1 MSSLRAQYDADVSR
15 VTPRV
20 RPVRPSVTEADLA
33 PLPVAVQRYLRFAG
47 VVGRAH
53 VRTVRAR
60 MHGRIRSGP
69 RARWMPFRAI
79 QVDRFDD
86 PARLFYFD
94 ASMFGMP
101 IRGYHR
107 YVGPSA
113 TMLVKLLGLF
123 PVARAGGPAMTKAET
138 VTLFND
144 MCLLAPAALL
154 SPMIQWE
161 GGDDRSVS
169 ASFTN
174 AGHTIRASLHFDA
187 SDALVNFVSDDRLRE
202 AADGQP
208 AHLVRWSTPM
218 TDVCDFHGV
227 RLAARGDAR
236 WHEPSG
242 EFAYIELT
250 IDDVRYD
257 E

>member
-1 MSSLRAQYDADVSR
+1 MK
-15 VTPRV
+15 VT
-20 RPVRPSVTEADLA
+20 L
-33 PLPVAVQRYLRFAG
+33 AG
-47 VVGRAH
+47 V
-53 VRTVRAR
+53 
-60 MHGRIRSGP
+60 GRIADARGDVMDRS
-69 RARWMPFRAI
+69 
-79 QVDRFDD
+79 
-86 PARLFYFD
+86 
-94 ASMFGMP
+94 
-101 IRGYHR
+101 
-107 YVGPSA
+107 
-113 TMLVKLLGLF
+113 
-123 PVARAGGPAMTKAET
+123 ET

-154 SPMIQWE
+154 SPMIHWE

-174 AGHTIRASLHFDA
+174 VGHTIRASLHF
-187 SDALVNFVSDDRLRE
+187 SSSGALDNFISDDRLRE

-242 EFAYIELT
+242 EFAYVELT